1 MNKDLKD
8 KSSKIDNLYEIAYKI
23 IVLDG
28 FLNKVIEQE
37 KNKFPLNEIVEKNT
51 KVLDDIF
58 KKEFDK
64 IDVIKKTMKIIHENL
79 DQKTVIQYIDN
90 VLIPNI
96 EKNLTKLN
104 SNLELNLKLS
114 QKIFNI
120 IFSCFKLFP
129 NIIKK
134 NMEEFEKSQKIIADS
149 LLEKSTIESIRDK
162 LQKKKKKTKNIN
174 KEKEENIN
182 RMIRES
188 KKSNIENLIKND
200 KCLKE
205 FVEGLENELEEKE
218 NFIRQLLFD
227 EYIHGENYM
236 KYEQKINEQFNQVAI
251 SRDQIKDLEK
261 NIKKISNEKDKL
273 NKSIHLLNQEIALL
287 KDRVFQINN
296 KYKEAAKKNEEL
308 QNNISDLSGK
318 NAELLK
324 NISDL
329 SGKNAELQN
338 SISDLSNEND
348 KLNENIN
355 EKDVENK
362 RLQNDIYLLNLKIE
376 SKDGKI
382 NNLEKSNEYLKSQ
395 LQKLTEEFN
404 TLKK

>member
-1 MNKDLKD
+1 
-8 KSSKIDNLYEIAYKI
+8 
-23 IVLDG
+23 
-28 FLNKVIEQE
+28 
-37 KNKFPLNEIVEKNT
+37 
-51 KVLDDIF
+51 
-58 KKEFDK
+58 
-64 IDVIKKTMKIIHENL
+64 
-79 DQKTVIQYIDN
+79 
-90 VLIPNI
+90 
-96 EKNLTKLN
+96 
-104 SNLELNLKLS
+104 
-114 QKIFNI
+114 
-120 IFSCFKLFP
+120 
-129 NIIKK
+129 
-134 NMEEFEKSQKIIADS
+134 
-149 LLEKSTIESIRDK
+149 
-162 LQKKKKKTKNIN
+162 
-174 KEKEENIN
+174 
-182 RMIRES
+182 MIRES